1 MDHHSMTQVE
11 AAIPTK
17 GVTYHTEVDSVER
30 ARNAF
35 EGVRS
40 CENLLRAGYD
50 FRCYVTTSEP
60 LQVGAAYDVTIK
72 PAPSE

>member
-1 MDHHSMTQVE
+1 MDHHSMT
-11 AAIPTK
+11 ASRGRNPRR

-40 CENLLRAGYD
+40 CENLLREA
-50 FRCYVTTSEP
+50 TTS
-60 LQVGAAYDVTIK
+60 AAT
-72 PAPSE
+72 